1 LLSLVF
7 GSVVEMGVGVAAL
20 VFFWVGLLL
29 AVVVPCMFAGGGAV
43 VVADSKEEWS
53 ASSSRLEYAL
63 KTQDLKTEESGRMRM
78 SDLFK
83 KWVGS
88 GGVVVT
94 AGEKKKKKLLDD
106 DDSTRQKK
114 VKSREHVDD
123 LKEELGGDPSWAAAG
138 GMSAAAQSWVQ
149 QQHHTKEDGDDQ
161 SYQQSGLSVQ
171 ERDELKII
179 ANSSSLRGDLVK
191 LSNGT
196 EVQLFPSVEVVH
208 HEHVNETRRRLGDF
222 QQCSPCTCCDRT
234 HSWCI
239 PLVCCYNIQCNL
251 EGLPFGLCSFIPIS
265 CSCFGC
271 RS

>member
-1 LLSLVF
+1 
-7 GSVVEMGVGVAAL
+7 MGVGVAAL

-43 VVADSKEEWS
+43 VVANSKEEWS
-53 ASSSRLEYAL
+53 ASSSRLEYG
-63 KTQDLKTEESGRMRM
+63 LKTEESGRMRM
-78 SDLFK
+78 SDLFE

-88 GGVVVT
+88 GGVVVA
-94 AGEKKKKKLLDD
+94 AGEKNKKKLLDD
-106 DDSTRQKK
+106 DDSTLQKK
-114 VKSREHVDD
+114 EKSREHVDD
-123 LKEELGGDPSWAAAG
+123 LKEELGGDSSRAAAAAAAAG

-149 QQHHTKEDGDDQ
+149 QQQQQQHTKEDGDDQ

-179 ANSSSLRGDLVK
+179 ANSSSLRGDLMK

-196 EVQLFPSVEVVH
+196 EVQLFPSVEVAH

-271 RS
+271 SS

>member
-1 LLSLVF
+1 
-7 GSVVEMGVGVAAL
+7 MGVGVAAL

-43 VVADSKEEWS
+43 VVADSEEEWS
-53 ASSSRLEYAL
+53 ASSSRLEYG
-63 KTQDLKTEESGRMRM
+63 LKTEESGRMQM
-78 SDLFK
+78 SDLFE

-88 GGVVVT
+88 GGVVVA
-94 AGEKKKKKLLDD
+94 AGEKNKKLLDD

-114 VKSREHVDD
+114 VKSRVHVDD
-123 LKEELGGDPSWAAAG
+123 LKEELGGDSSWAAAAAAG
-138 GMSAAAQSWVQ
+138 GTFAAAQSWVQ
-149 QQHHTKEDGDDQ
+149 QQQQHTKEDGDDQ

-171 ERDELKII
+171 ERDELKILGS
-179 ANSSSLRGDLVK
+179 SSSLRGDLMK
-191 LSNGT
+191 LFNGT

-208 HEHVNETRRRLGDF
+208 HKHVNETRRRLGNF

-271 RS
+271 SS

>member
-123 LKEELGGDPSWAAAG
+123 LKEELGGDPSWG
-138 GMSAAAQSWVQ
+138 KPCIFLPWLPGCLLLILLLLFLP
-149 QQHHTKEDGDDQ
+149 HCCNN
-161 SYQQSGLSVQ
+161 YL
-171 ERDELKII
+171 EL
-179 ANSSSLRGDLVK
+179 L
-191 LSNGT
+191 
-196 EVQLFPSVEVVH
+196 
-208 HEHVNETRRRLGDF
+208 
-222 QQCSPCTCCDRT
+222 
-234 HSWCI
+234 
-239 PLVCCYNIQCNL
+239 
-251 EGLPFGLCSFIPIS
+251 
-265 CSCFGC
+265 
-271 RS
+271 